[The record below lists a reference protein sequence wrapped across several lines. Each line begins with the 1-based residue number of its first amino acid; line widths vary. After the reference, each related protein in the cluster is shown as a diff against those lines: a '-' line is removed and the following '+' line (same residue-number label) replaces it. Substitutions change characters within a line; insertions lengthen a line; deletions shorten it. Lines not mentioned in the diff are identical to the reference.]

1 MSEELTQ
8 KDLRNMV
15 REMLDAEDAGFND
28 WEIEFLDSV
37 WKWTGHYTERQQ
49 EKIEKIYEK
58 KM

>member
-15 REMLDAEDAGFND
+15 KEMLDTEDAGFND

-58 KM
+58 KI

>member
-1 MSEELTQ
+1 
-8 KDLRNMV
+8 MV

-49 EKIEKIYEK
+49 KKIEAIYEK